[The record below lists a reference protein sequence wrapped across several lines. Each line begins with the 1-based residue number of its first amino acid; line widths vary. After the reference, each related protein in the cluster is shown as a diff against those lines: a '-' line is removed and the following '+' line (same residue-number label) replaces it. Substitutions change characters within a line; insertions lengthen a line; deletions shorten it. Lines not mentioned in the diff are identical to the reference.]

1 MSIKVSMIKQVVLMK
16 PATMIRFYL
25 LMAASSIPA
34 IDSSNVISHCT
45 IDVDFC
51 TGLEVQRGQEW
62 LGKSFGENE
71 ASTMLEVERKAHT
84 SGTSCTFIVEN
95 YSKWDLILTSDGGYT
110 KISGHGM
117 TYYGNKY
124 PPRNVKA
131 ATKEIM
137 LATVK

>member
-1 MSIKVSMIKQVVLMK
+1 MSMIKQVVLMK

-25 LMAASSIPA
+25 LMAASSIQA
-34 IDSSNVISHCT
+34 IYSNNVISHCT
-45 IDVDFC
+45 IDGDFC

-71 ASTMLEVERKAHT
+71 TSTMVEVERKAHT

-117 TYYGNKY
+117 TYYGNEY

-131 ATKEIM
+131 GTKEIM

>member
-1 MSIKVSMIKQVVLMK
+1 MSMIKLVVLMK
-16 PATMIRFYL
+16 SATMIRLYL
-25 LMAASSIPA
+25 LMTASSIQA
-34 IDSSNVISHCT
+34 IYSNYVISHCT
-45 IDVDFC
+45 IDGDFC

-71 ASTMLEVERKAHT
+71 TSTMVEVERKART

-95 YSKWDLILTSDGGYT
+95 YSKWDLILTPDGGYT

-117 TYYGNKY
+117 TYYLNEY

-131 ATKEIM
+131 ATTEIM
-137 LATVK
+137 LATVR

>member
-1 MSIKVSMIKQVVLMK
+1 
-16 PATMIRFYL
+16 MIRFYL
-25 LMAASSIPA
+25 LVSASSIQA
-34 IDSSNVISHCT
+34 IYSNNVISHCT